1 MADIDKI
8 HMEDIDITENRVR
21 RKHQVTATHRPTGA
35 SVTRDGISYY
45 ITYNDAL
52 TSLEERVLELEG
64 SDEDGSGDQKQEAGG

>member
-64 SDEDGSGDQKQEAGG
+64 GDEDGSGDQQEAGG

>member
-8 HMEDIDITENRVR
+8 RLEDIDINENRVR

-64 SDEDGSGDQKQEAGG
+64 GDEDGSDDQQEAGG

>member
-64 SDEDGSGDQKQEAGG
+64 SDEDGSGDQQEAGG

>member
-8 HMEDIDITENRVR
+8 HMDDIDITENRVR
-21 RKHQVTATHRPTGA
+21 RKHLVTATHRPTGA

-52 TSLEERVLELEG
+52 TSLEERVIELEG
-64 SDEDGSGDQKQEAGG
+64 GDEDESDDQQEAVG